1 MGYREVRGIPLMD
14 ACRMRRASTDSQ
26 LLNRVLSGAI
36 RFHAKIFMVTSPSPT
51 SKRPTLAMATKQSAS
66 TDAIHIQSIS
76 PLSKSIDAECF
87 VSVGGKVMKVRD
99 VLSAKTRSLRR
110 FTDGGTITA
119 LREMQR

>member
-1 MGYREVRGIPLMD
+1 
-14 ACRMRRASTDSQ
+14 
-26 LLNRVLSGAI
+26 
-36 RFHAKIFMVTSPSPT
+36 
-51 SKRPTLAMATKQSAS
+51 MATKQSAS
-66 TDAIHIQSIS
+66 TDAIHIQIIS